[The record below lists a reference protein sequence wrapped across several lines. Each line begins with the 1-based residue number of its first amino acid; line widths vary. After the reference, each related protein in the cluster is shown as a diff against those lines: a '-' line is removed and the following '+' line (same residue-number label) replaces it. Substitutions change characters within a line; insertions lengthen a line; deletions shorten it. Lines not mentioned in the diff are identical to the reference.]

1 MLLGHLFARPEE
13 PVIVKFLSKVGAQLG
28 QHLLDFLPLVLQRME
43 TQERY
48 IVCAACRVSCY
59 VLTVVCVVCRV
70 SCVVCRVSCVVC
82 RVSCVVC
89 RVCRVSCVSCVRVS
103 CGVWSA

>member
-1 MLLGHLFARPEE
+1 VWPSLVSMLLGHLFARPEE

-48 IVCAACRVSCY
+48 IVCAVSRVVS
-59 VLTVVCVVCRV
+59 LAVCHVTF
-70 SCVVCRVSCVVC
+70 
-82 RVSCVVC
+82 
-89 RVCRVSCVSCVRVS
+89 
-103 CGVWSA
+103 